1 MNISLNPILLKRL
14 TITGS
19 TLRSRSLEF
28 KHQVAMEMYE
38 KVWPLIEAGKLAPL
52 IHATVGHGE
61 DGNGKVPLDEVVRAH
76 TMMEKNEQIGKI
88 VLTMELVVC

>member
-1 MNISLNPILLKRL
+1 
-14 TITGS
+14 
-19 TLRSRSLEF
+19 
-28 KHQVAMEMYE
+28 MEMYE

-61 DGNGKVPLDEVVRAH
+61 EGDGKVPLDEVVRAH

-88 VLTMELVVC
+88 VLTMEWIVC